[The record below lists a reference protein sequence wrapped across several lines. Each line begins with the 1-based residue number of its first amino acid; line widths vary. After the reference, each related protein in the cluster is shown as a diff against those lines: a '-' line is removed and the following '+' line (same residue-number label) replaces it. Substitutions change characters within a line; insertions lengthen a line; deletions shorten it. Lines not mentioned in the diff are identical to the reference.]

1 MDVVGTWE
9 GVHTSDGTIRG
20 VLHWDGG
27 SATIVLS
34 SCDAQLRDGTLCRM
48 QSQKAVAQITGDTS
62 LIFWGNATR
71 IDAERLSVAGVLW
84 TLQSAAW
91 PHDIG
96 GISLWWVSPSTSTT
110 TSPCRQSTRV
120 KKQRC

>member
-1 MDVVGTWE
+1 MPTPCADVW
-9 GVHTSDGTIRG
+9 TSDVTYRYRPAGSRPG
-20 VLHWDGG
+20 VP
-27 SATIVLS
+27 
-34 SCDAQLRDGTLCRM
+34 
-48 QSQKAVAQITGDTS
+48 ITGNTS

-96 GISLWWVSPSTSTT
+96 GISLVLALPLTATDLHVAL
-110 TSPCRQSTRV
+110 PAAVV
-120 KKQRC
+120 K